1 MLTNAE
7 ISKKVR
13 ELEIRSKRLTR
24 HLFTGEYHSAFKG
37 RGMSFREVREY
48 AAGDDIRFIDWNVS
62 ARFNHPFSKLF
73 EEERE
78 LTVMLLVDVSASS
91 LFGTVH
97 ARKKDII
104 TEVCSVL
111 AFSAINNN
119 DKVGMILF
127 SDKIEAYIPP
137 KKGRDHVLYIVRQ
150 LLTTE
155 PKQKGTSV
163 SEAIRFMTRSVRQKS
178 IVFLLSD
185 FAEETAPAARSST
198 NPAAPGAAAA
208 PAPAVAAPGAHGSG
222 SANPAAAT
230 ARVPRDSQPERF
242 EEALKVAGKKHDM
255 IGIKVYD
262 RMDMQLPDIGLIE
275 AEDAETGRTYW
286 VDTSDYLVRTG
297 YQQYFFDHTER
308 CKSIFSKAGCDLL
321 HLRTDEDYVK
331 ILQRFFVGRNRPA

>member
-1 MLTNAE
+1 MLTTAE
-7 ISKKVR
+7 ILKKVR
-13 ELEIRSKRLTR
+13 ELEIKSKKLTR

-97 ARKKDII
+97 ARKKDLI
-104 TEVCSVL
+104 TEVCAVL
-111 AFSAINNN
+111 SFSAINNN
-119 DKVGMILF
+119 DKVGVIFF
-127 SDKIEAYIPP
+127 SDKIEGYIPP
-137 KKGRDHVLYIVRQ
+137 KKGREHVLYIVRQ
-150 LLTTE
+150 LLTIE
-155 PKQKGTSV
+155 PKRKGTNLG
-163 SEAIRFMTRSVRQKS
+163 EAIKFFNRSARYKA

-185 FAEETAPAARSST
+185 FLDGVGTGDASAR
-198 NPAAPGAAAA
+198 PGY
-208 PAPAVAAPGAHGSG
+208 
-222 SANPAAAT
+222 
-230 ARVPRDSQPERF
+230 

-262 RMDMQLPDIGLIE
+262 KMDMQLPAIGMIE
-275 AEDAETGRTYW
+275 AEDSETGGRYW
-286 VDTSDYLVRTG
+286 VDTSDYLVRTN
-297 YQQYFFDHTER
+297 YQQYFFNQTEQ
-308 CKSIFSKAGCDLL
+308 CKSIFQKAGCDLL

-331 ILQRFFVGRNRPA
+331 ILQRFFVGRHRPG

>member
-1 MLTNAE
+1 MLTTAE
-7 ISKKVR
+7 ILKKVR
-13 ELEIRSKRLTR
+13 ELEIKSKRLTR

-97 ARKKDII
+97 ARKKDLI
-104 TEVCSVL
+104 TEICAVL
-111 AFSAINNN
+111 AFSAVNNH
-119 DKVGMILF
+119 DKVGVIFF
-127 SDKIEAYIPP
+127 SDKIEGYIAP
-137 KKGRDHVLYIVRQ
+137 KKGREHVLYIVRQ

-155 PKQKGTSV
+155 PRHKGTNLR
-163 SEAIRFMTRSVRQKS
+163 EAIRFLNRSARQKS
-178 IVFLLSD
+178 IVFFLSD
-185 FAEETAPAARSST
+185 FIEENR
-198 NPAAPGAAAA
+198 PGE
-208 PAPAVAAPGAHGSG
+208 
-222 SANPAAAT
+222 
-230 ARVPRDSQPERF
+230 ERF
-242 EEALKVAGKKHDM
+242 EDALKVAGKKHDV

-262 RMDMQLPDIGLIE
+262 RMDMELPAIGLIE
-275 AEDAETGRTYW
+275 AEDSETGGKYW
-286 VDTSDYLVRTG
+286 VDTDDYLVRTN
-297 YQQYFFDHTER
+297 YQQHFFNQTEQ
-308 CKSIFSKAGCDLL
+308 CKSFFQKAGCDLL

>member
-1 MLTNAE
+1 MLTTAE
-7 ISKKVR
+7 IIKKVR
-13 ELEIRSKRLTR
+13 ELDIKSKRLTR

-97 ARKKDII
+97 ARKKDLI
-104 TEVCSVL
+104 TEVCAVL

-119 DKVGMILF
+119 DKVGVIFF
-127 SDKIEAYIPP
+127 SDKIEAYIAP
-137 KKGRDHVLYIVRQ
+137 KKGREHVLYIVRQ
-150 LLTTE
+150 LLTIE
-155 PKQKGTSV
+155 PKRKGTNL
-163 SEAIRFMTRSVRQKS
+163 SEAIRFLNRSARQKA

-185 FAEETAPAARSST
+185 FLDGNAQQ
-198 NPAAPGAAAA
+198 
-208 PAPAVAAPGAHGSG
+208 VAAPRRE
-222 SANPAAAT
+222 PAF
-230 ARVPRDSQPERF
+230 D
-242 EEALKVAGKKHDM
+242 EALKVAGKKHDI

-262 RMDMQLPDIGLIE
+262 KMDMQLPAIGMIE
-275 AEDAETGRTYW
+275 AEDAETGGRHW
-286 VDTSDYLVRTG
+286 VDTSDYLVRSN
-297 YQQYFFDHTER
+297 YQQYFFNQTELS
-308 CKSIFSKAGCDLL
+308 KSIFQKAGCDLL

-331 ILQRFFVGRNRPA
+331 ILQRFFVGRHRPG